1 MNTAAPTTTALLTE
15 PLFTTATQLH
25 LRHLLQLTQRE
36 SVSSTARLELNQPID
51 SFDTADLKDFE
62 QVNGGLDVLGSKLRT
77 RDRRTSDGSMSCT
90 VS

>member
-15 PLFTTATQLH
+15 PLVTTATQLH
-25 LRHLLQLTQRE
+25 LHHLLQLTQRE
-36 SVSSTARLELNQPID
+36 SVSST
-51 SFDTADLKDFE
+51 DLKDFE

>member
-1 MNTAAPTTTALLTE
+1 M
-15 PLFTTATQLH
+15 
-25 LRHLLQLTQRE
+25 
-36 SVSSTARLELNQPID
+36 SSTARHELNQPID

-62 QVNGGLDVLGSKLRT
+62 QVNGGLGVLGSKLRT

>member
-1 MNTAAPTTTALLTE
+1 M
-15 PLFTTATQLH
+15 
-25 LRHLLQLTQRE
+25 
-36 SVSSTARLELNQPID
+36 SSTARLELNQPID

-77 RDRRTSDGSMSCT
+77 RDSRTSDGSMSCT